1 MNSPT
6 FLSKQTPAQ
15 ALSWQKKQP
24 MPCTFIFSGE
34 SIMPLNLMTLF
45 LTLISKLS
53 HGFSDFLKVPPR
65 CLVSGHYEL
74 EKESSYPR
82 PMFPSYRNQ
91 SIDFHCKLI
100 NRFTYDRK
108 IALK

>member
-6 FLSKQTPAQ
+6 FLSKQTPAR
-15 ALSWQKKQP
+15 ALFRQKKQP

-74 EKESSYPR
+74 EKKKVAIQGQCSHPTETSL
-82 PMFPSYRNQ
+82 
-91 SIDFHCKLI
+91 LI
-100 NRFTYDRK
+100 STAN
-108 IALK
+108 